1 MNGLKKA
8 TRLLFLAGA
17 VAVLTVGC
25 ASAKK
30 GMPAEPAPEAEAAPE
45 PAAEPAM
52 EKEAMSDTYVVVAGD
67 CLWCISEKPQIYGD
81 PYQWPLIYK
90 SNTDQIED
98 ADLIYPGQEL
108 EVPRGMSPAAIE
120 FARQHARTRGPWSLG
135 VVEESD
141 RAYLQNA
148 PSMM

>member
-1 MNGLKKA
+1 MNGLTNA
-8 TRLLFLAGA
+8 TRLLLLAGV

-30 GMPAEPAPEAEAAPE
+30 GMPAEPAPAEAAPE
-45 PAAEPAM
+45 PAEEPAM
-52 EKEAMSDTYVVVAGD
+52 EEKAMNDMYVVVAGD
-67 CLWCISEKPQIYGD
+67 CLWCISEKPRVYGD

-108 EVPRGMSPAAIE
+108 VIPRGMSPAAIE

-141 RAYLQNA
+141 RVYLQNA